1 MKRAP
6 QLRHTAAEKRELIH
20 LVEHSALPQRRA
32 LEALGLAPSTFYRWY
47 AQFQEDGEAG
57 LAPKTA
63 TERQFWNCIPDS
75 VRRRI
80 VQLALK
86 HPERSARELA
96 WQFTDQEGYFVSE
109 SSVFRI
115 LKGYDL
121 IANPAFEVV
130 RVAKRFK
137 KPTTRI
143 NQLWQTDFTYFKI
156 VGWGWYYL
164 SSVLDDFSRYI
175 LAWKLT
181 PTMNATDVQ
190 DTLECALAKAGLTKV
205 QVRHRPRLLS
215 DNGPAYLSGEL
226 RTYLAEKKLDHIHCA
241 PFHPMTQG
249 KIERYHLSLKNVV
262 ELKVYHLPGD
272 LEYAVAGFIQHYNE
286 VRYHESLDNVT
297 PADVYFGRAKT
308 ILTQRD
314 EIKQRTLAARR
325 RLTGQGTLPSQTMAS
340 PTSDQA
346 GVSQN

>member
-1 MKRAP
+1 MKRPP
-6 QLRHTAAEKRELIH
+6 QLRHSAAEKRELIH
-20 LVEHSALPQRRA
+20 LVEHSALAVRPT
-32 LEALGLAPSTFYRWY
+32 LDALGLAPSTFYRWY

-57 LAPKTA
+57 LAPKPA
-63 TERQFWNCIPDS
+63 AERQFWNCIPAS
-75 VRRRI
+75 VQHLI

-86 HPERSARELA
+86 HPEKSPRELA
-96 WQFTDQEGYFVSE
+96 WLFTDQEGYFVSE
-109 SSVFRI
+109 SSVFRL

-130 RVAKRFK
+130 RAAKRFK

-181 PTMNATDVQ
+181 PTMGTTDVQ
-190 DTLECALAKAGLTKV
+190 DTLELALAKARLEKV
-205 QVRHRPRLLS
+205 RVQHRPRLLS

-226 RTYLAEKKLDHIHCA
+226 RAYLTEKQLDHIRCA

-262 ELKVYHLPGD
+262 ELELYRLPSD
-272 LEYAVAGFIQHYNE
+272 LEKAVAGFIHFYNE
-286 VRYHESLDNVT
+286 ERYHESLDNVT
-297 PADVYFGRAKT
+297 PADVFM
-308 ILTQRD
+308 
-314 EIKQRTLAARR
+314 EEC
-325 RLTGQGTLPSQTMAS
+325 P
-340 PTSDQA
+340 
-346 GVSQN
+346 VC

>member
-1 MKRAP
+1 VKRPP
-6 QLRHTAAEKRELIH
+6 QLRHSAEEKRELIH
-20 LVEHSALPQRRA
+20 LVEHSALPISRS

-47 AQFQEDGEAG
+47 AQFQADAEAG
-57 LAPKTA
+57 LAPKQSA
-63 TERQFWNCIPDS
+63 ERQFWNRIPDS
-75 VRRRI
+75 VHQQI
-80 VQLALK
+80 IQLALA
-86 HPERSARELA
+86 HPEKSARQLA
-96 WQFTDQEGYFVSE
+96 WLFTDQEGYFVSE
-109 SSVFRI
+109 SSVFRL

-130 RVAKRFK
+130 RAAKRFK

-181 PTMNATDVQ
+181 PTMGATDVQ
-190 DTLECALAKAGLTKV
+190 DTLELALAKAGLAKV

-215 DNGPAYLSGEL
+215 DNGPCYLSGEL
-226 RTYLAEKKLDHIHCA
+226 RTYLAKKKLDHIRCA

-262 ELKVYHLPGD
+262 ELELYRLPSD
-272 LEYAVAGFIQHYNE
+272 LEKAVAGFIHYYNE
-286 VRYHESLDNVT
+286 ARYHESLDNVT
-297 PADVYFGRAKT
+297 PADVYFGRAAT
-308 ILTQRD
+308 ILSERET
-314 EIKQRTLAARR
+314 IKQRTLAARR
-325 RLTGQGTLPSQTMAS
+325 GLAGRGTPSGQSTAS
-340 PTSDQA
+340 P
-346 GVSQN
+346 